1 MMNRTEYSLD
11 QWLEWILANHPSE
24 IDLGLARVGQVFS
37 RMQLDLSASKIISVA
52 GTNGKGSTTALLESI
67 YLAAGF
73 STLAYTSPHMLF
85 YNERVR
91 LDGVNV
97 EDEQLVTAFKA
108 IDLAMGE
115 ADERI
120 SLSYFEIGTLAA
132 LYLLSVYKPCVAIL
146 EVGLGGRLDAVN
158 IVDADVAAITTL
170 AIDHVD
176 WLGDDIE
183 QIGREKAG
191 IARSGRALICGELS
205 PPDSIAVLSDAQG
218 FLLHQINKEFSYDVS
233 AHGDLWDWRGLD
245 VDGNALKY
253 TQMSVPSLPVQNA
266 ATALQ
271 VISLLGLKCNLSAIN
286 AGLVNAGAI
295 GRLQSAQYKSVSLL
309 LDVAH
314 NPQSATYLAE
324 TLAAKG
330 LTGKVRLILGVLGD
344 KDSEGVIKA
353 LAPVVSDWHFV
364 SLDVYRGQTA
374 QQLGTKLS
382 SYTENSQSYYH
393 DDMASALEKV
403 NQECRDDQQVVVAG
417 SFVTVSQVLE
427 LL

>member
-1 MMNRTEYSLD
+1 
-11 QWLEWILANHPSE
+11 
-24 IDLGLARVGQVFS
+24 
-37 RMQLDLSASKIISVA
+37 
-52 GTNGKGSTTALLESI
+52 
-67 YLAAGF
+67 
-73 STLAYTSPHMLF
+73 
-85 YNERVR
+85 
-91 LDGVNV
+91 
-97 EDEQLVTAFKA
+97 
-108 IDLAMGE
+108 
-115 ADERI
+115 
-120 SLSYFEIGTLAA
+120 
-132 LYLLSVYKPCVAIL
+132 
-146 EVGLGGRLDAVN
+146 
-158 IVDADVAAITTL
+158 
-170 AIDHVD
+170 
-176 WLGDDIE
+176 
-183 QIGREKAG
+183 
-191 IARSGRALICGELS
+191 LICGELS

-271 VISLLGLKCNLSAIN
+271 VISLLGLKCNLNAIN